1 MRIALSCL
9 ATEYGTCENNLA
21 SARSAIQT
29 ASEHGCD
36 LIVFPEMAFTGYG
49 PDSVRCARKVDV
61 DGAVAGFSREYS
73 LPVLYGHV
81 RSEGEAWYNCAI
93 LTDRNGRETTVY
105 RKLHPF
111 RYANEHTYIE
121 PGSQPGLA
129 ALSGTPIGLSIC
141 YDLRFSELY
150 RFLSLAAPVVIH
162 IAAWPEA
169 RDKHFQTLL
178 KSRAIEYQI
187 YSLAVN
193 QSGYAVDGQK
203 YGGVPY
209 AFDPWGD
216 ELVPEEIGSELY
228 TVSISP
234 EYAYQVRTSFPV
246 SADVRMDLYSSWYRD
261 RNHSAVPEEGERE

>member
-9 ATEYGTCENNLA
+9 ATEYGRCENNLA

-29 ASEHGCD
+29 ASDHECD

-49 PDSVRCARKVDV
+49 RESVLCAREVDV
-61 DGAVAGFSREYS
+61 DGAVAGFARDSS

-81 RSEGEAWYNCAI
+81 RPEGGTWYNCAV
-93 LTDRNGRETTVY
+93 LTDQSGTETAVY
-105 RKLHPF
+105 RKIHPF
-111 RYANEHTYIE
+111 RYANEHTYID

-129 ALSGTPIGLSIC
+129 YVSGTPIGLSIC

-162 IAAWPEA
+162 IAAWPED
-169 RDKHFQTLL
+169 RDQHFQTLL
-178 KSRAIEYQI
+178 RSRAIEFQI

-216 ELVPEEIGSELY
+216 AIVPKEIGPDLY
-228 TVSISP
+228 AVSISP
-234 EYAYQVRTSFPV
+234 ETAYRVRESFPV
-246 SADVRMDLYSSWYRD
+246 SGDVRMQLYSSWYRD
-261 RNHSAVPEEGERE
+261 QSASPECDESE